1 MVQPSQCRP
10 VGIHQTTD
18 FVMQKLKHLVWI
30 RYLCSCLAAFLL
42 VASVSSNG
50 QNHFSSEDFAKA
62 ILAKVDLEKGFQ
74 YDVAKI
80 VPITDGK
87 TRETKF
93 LCYLFGGPPTSTTGA
108 VGVFDSTGFLLDAQV
123 VKGLYEYETNASVLV
138 DNDSVILRTL
148 NASGT
153 GLHEESL
160 VVLTLVNGKLIETFR
175 CSGLRY
181 SLHGEFYD
189 QTVQLVFCDLYGD
202 GTREIVRLVKTNQY
216 ASGSDQENCKP
227 SVIRSFAEVFQFDVK
242 IGRFVRAF
250 E

>member
-1 MVQPSQCRP
+1 
-10 VGIHQTTD
+10 
-18 FVMQKLKHLVWI
+18 MQKLKHLDWI
-30 RYLCSCLAAFLL
+30 IYLCSCLAAFLL
-42 VASVSSNG
+42 IGSVLSNG
-50 QNHFSSEDFAKA
+50 QDRFSPGDFAEA

-80 VPITDGK
+80 IPITDGK

-108 VGVFDSTGFLLDAQV
+108 VGVFDSTGFLPDAQV

-202 GTREIVRLVKTNQY
+202 GNREIVRLVKINEY
-216 ASGSDQENCKP
+216 ASSSDQDNCKR
-227 SVIRSFAEVFQFDVK
+227 SATKSFAEVFQFDTK
-242 IGRFVRAF
+242 SGKYVRAF

>member
-10 VGIHQTTD
+10 IGIHQISN
-18 FVMQKLKHLVWI
+18 FVMQKLEHLVWI
-30 RYLCSCLAAFLL
+30 RYLCSCLAVFSL
-42 VASVSSNG
+42 VANVTSNG
-50 QNHFSSEDFAKA
+50 QNRFSSEDFAKA
-62 ILAKVDLEKGFQ
+62 ILAKVRLEKDFR

-80 VPITDGK
+80 VPITDGR
-87 TRETKF
+87 TREARI
-93 LCYLFGGPPTSTTGA
+93 LCYLIGGPPTSTTGA

-123 VKGLYEYETNASVLV
+123 FKSLYEYETNASVLV
-138 DNDSVILRTL
+138 DNDSVVLRTL

-175 CSGLRY
+175 CSGLKY

-202 GTREIVRLVKTNQY
+202 GPREIVRLVKTNRY
-216 ASGSDQENCKP
+216 ASSSDQENCKP
-227 SVIRSFAEVFQFDVK
+227 SASKSFAEVYQFDTK
-242 IGRFVRAF
+242 SSKYVRAF
-250 E
+250 D